1 MNSERMKFELLYPEV
16 AYLYGDLANIDY
28 LHRAVPEAEV
38 IRTSLK
44 TPPAFLSGDVQFV
57 SLCAMTERAQELVIA
72 ALRPYRDKIIEQI
85 DKGTIFLA
93 TGNALEIFI
102 RHIENEDGS
111 KIEALGLFDLVA
123 RRRMMNRYNAL
134 YLGRFE
140 DIRIVGLKSQFT
152 HAYSGTVGVD
162 YNGATDCSGGAAY
175 KDNAALFET
184 LRGAGRSPG
193 DKLEGIRQNNFMAT
207 YVLGPL
213 LIMNPLF
220 TKHILGLLGL
230 NDRALPFEAAA
241 MDSYNLRLEEYSDP
255 KRGFIY

>member
-1 MNSERMKFELLYPEV
+1 MNSQTMKFELLYPEV

-44 TPPAFLSGDVQFV
+44 TPPAFLNGDVQFV

-72 ALRPYRDKIIEQI
+72 ALRPYRDKIVEQI
-85 DKGTIFLA
+85 DRGTIFLA

-102 RHIENEDGS
+102 KYIENEDGS
-111 KIEALGLFDLVA
+111 KVEALGLFDLVA

-134 YLGRFE
+134 YLGQFE

-152 HAYSGTVGVD
+152 HAYSGTVGGD
-162 YNGATDCSGGAAY
+162 DTASAADGGAVY
-175 KDNAALFET
+175 KDAAALFDT
-184 LRGAGRSPG
+184 LRGAGRNPE
-193 DKLEGIRQNNFMAT
+193 DRKEGIRQNNFMAT

-220 TKHILGLLGL
+220 TKHLLGLLGL